1 MRNILATLLFAVMSF
16 GVSAQE
22 RETVESNPSFTFA
35 GEIGYQSDYVWR
47 GVSQGSSPA
56 LSLGGTVVHNAT
68 GLYLGAWSSDVELG
82 DTERETDFYG
92 GLLLPVTDNV
102 TVNLGYIRYTYDGSV
117 ESFEELYAAA
127 YIGNLSLSYYQDI
140 DTNDN
145 YAEIGYELWF
155 IPVVDVELIGGLYD
169 DNETFGQLNVSYD
182 VNDKLSFTGLIGQDV
197 FEDQVSDSISIG
209 VLYSL

>member
-1 MRNILATLLFAVMSF
+1 M
-16 GVSAQE
+16 
-22 RETVESNPSFTFA
+22 
-35 GEIGYQSDYVWR
+35 
-47 GVSQGSSPA
+47 
-56 LSLGGTVVHNAT
+56 
-68 GLYLGAWSSDVELG
+68 
-82 DTERETDFYG
+82 
-92 GLLLPVTDNV
+92 
-102 TVNLGYIRYTYDGSV
+102 

-155 IPVVDVELIGGLYD
+155 IPVLNVELIGGLYD
-169 DNETFGQLNVSYD
+169 DSETFGQLNVSYE